1 METIVIM
8 IIAGIVSMIFRKNKN
23 NPAQNRRN
31 PSGKPLGEIQTMF
44 KEITDNI
51 TTETKPLRTENKPKL
66 QSSLNS
72 LEVEYEQVR
81 QESQASRIGMAAAR
95 NQSANRDF
103 IKNKEEVT
111 PDVTLNSDQRTVIDG
126 LIWSEILGEPRSK
139 NPYIMKNRSR

>member
-8 IIAGIVSMIFRKNKN
+8 IIAGIVSMIIHKNKN
-23 NPAQNRRN
+23 TPGQTRRN
-31 PSGKPLGEIQTMF
+31 PAGKPLGEIQTMF
-44 KEITDNI
+44 KEITENF

-66 QSSLNS
+66 QRSLNT

-95 NQSANRDF
+95 NQSANRDI
-103 IKNKEEVT
+103 IKNQEEVT
-111 PDVTLNSDQRTVIDG
+111 PDLTLNPDQRTVIDG

-139 NPYIMKNRSR
+139 NPYIMKKRSR

>member
-23 NPAQNRRN
+23 NSRQTRRN
-31 PSGKPLGEIQTMF
+31 PSGKPLGEIQTLF

-66 QSSLNS
+66 QSSLNL
-72 LEVEYEQVR
+72 LEAEYEQVR

-95 NQSANRDF
+95 NQPANRDF
-103 IKNKEEVT
+103 IKNQEEVT
-111 PDVTLNSDQRTVIDG
+111 PDLTLNPDQRTVIDG
-126 LIWSEILGEPRSK
+126 IIWSEILGDPRSK
-139 NPYIMKNRSR
+139 NPYKMKQRSR